1 LQFCAAGPERDAG
14 VQFVF
19 HPDRTLEAMRTRGRF
34 SFFHGV
40 AAPILVYSGALTDGC
55 NTLKMLIES
64 LVYGR
69 SGHCCFSFMTMGE
82 SSVQN
87 DDLLAPWLQT
97 LRTLGDEAAEAALA
111 RLIEAH
117 IEPVIRGVIRFKLRF
132 DSGARADEADLAQEA
147 LAQWLAQ
154 VRKLGARPDERSISD
169 ARGLAA
175 TIAYRICYGWLRRQ
189 SPRRRALRNRLQ
201 YALTRQAGLA
211 LWTDRRNLS
220 IAGFEAWR
228 GRAQASSEKLRRL
241 PEDEKFLALVW
252 RTGAEWQGAKI
263 NDLLAAIFD
272 HAGGPVAFDDLV
284 SVVAALL
291 RVKDEPPAS
300 TEEEMGGLQIESGE
314 DVAWRVEKRIFLE
327 RLWQEV
333 RELPRAQRVA
343 LLLNLREADGGG
355 CLALFPATGVASL
368 RQIADA
374 LEFPAQQFAE
384 LWPRL
389 PLDDATIAGLLE
401 LTRQQVINLR
411 KSARERLA
419 RRLKGFF

>member
-1 LQFCAAGPERDAG
+1 
-14 VQFVF
+14 
-19 HPDRTLEAMRTRGRF
+19 MM
-34 SFFHGV
+34 
-40 AAPILVYSGALTDGC
+40 
-55 NTLKMLIES
+55 K
-64 LVYGR
+64 
-69 SGHCCFSFMTMGE
+69 E
-82 SSVQN
+82 SSIQN
-87 DDLLAPWLQT
+87 DDLLAPWLQA
-97 LRTLGDEAAEAALA
+97 LGARGDEAAEASLEL
-111 RLIEAH
+111 LIEAH
-117 IEPVIRGVIRFKLRF
+117 IEPVIRGVIRFKLRL
-132 DSGARADEADLAQEA
+132 DSGARADEEDLAQEA
-147 LAQWLAQ
+147 LTQWLAEL
-154 VRKLGARPDERSISD
+154 RKLGARPDERSIGD

-220 IAGFEAWR
+220 IAGFTAWR
-228 GRAQASSEKLRRL
+228 DRAPSPSEKLRKL
-241 PEDEKFLALVW
+241 PEDEKFLALAW
-252 RTGAEWQGAKI
+252 RASSESKGAKL
-263 NDLLAAIFD
+263 NELLATIFD
-272 HAGGPVAFDDLV
+272 YVGGPVAFDDLV
-284 SVVAALL
+284 SVVAGLL
-291 RVKDEPPAS
+291 QVKDEPTAS
-300 TEEEMGGLQIESGE
+300 TEEETGGVEIASGA
-314 DVAWRVEKRIFLE
+314 DVAWQVEKRIFLE

-355 CLALFPATGVASL
+355 CLALFPATGVATL

-374 LEFPAQQFAE
+374 LELSAERFAE
-384 LWPRL
+384 LWPQL